1 MPSWRP
7 DWTPARTWF
16 VTVRV
21 LEAAAALLVLG
32 QVLDAVT
39 AWRQV
44 VAFGPTG
51 PDGTVLHLTF
61 LQHVTAFAQTS
72 VYRPVVLSGLFTAL
86 VVLAGVA
93 VLHRAR
99 PVSHARL
106 LRWELLALGAAQLLV
121 ALVGVVA
128 SVVSMFTRNPFE
140 TAPDPG
146 TVTVWTG
153 PGPVE
158 LGLVGLGP
166 SVATAAVLAVAALW
180 WVRLPAEFEEDE
192 ADEADAVD
200 EVIGAERDG
209 RVAEPAAASDGARGP
224 RRRRAGR
231 RSPVPGGGVDDAIVL
246 DGVEEIAPVERL
258 TPVEGGDGSSASGY
272 DDWLRRS

>member
-21 LEAAAALLVLG
+21 LEAAAVLLVLG

-72 VYRPVVLSGLFTAL
+72 VYRPVVLSALFTAL

-93 VLHRAR
+93 VLHRVR

-106 LRWELLALGAAQLLV
+106 LRWELLALGALQLLV
-121 ALVGVVA
+121 ALVGVA
-128 SVVSMFTRNPFE
+128 SSVVSMFTRNPFE

-153 PGPVE
+153 PGPIE

-166 SVATAAVLAVAALW
+166 SVATAAVLVVAALW

-192 ADEADAVD
+192 VAALDEDSVVTDEGDGSGVRDA
-200 EVIGAERDG
+200 AYAG
-209 RVAEPAAASDGARGP
+209 RRRP
-224 RRRRAGR
+224 RRR
-231 RSPVPGGGVDDAIVL
+231 VPAGGGGDDAIVL

-258 TPVEGGDGSSASGY
+258 SPVEGGDGATSSGY
-272 DDWLRRS
+272 EDWLRRS

>member
-72 VYRPVVLSGLFTAL
+72 VYRPVVLSALFTAL

-93 VLHRAR
+93 VLHRVR

-106 LRWELLALGAAQLLV
+106 LRWELLVLGAVQLLV
-121 ALVGVVA
+121 ALVGVAA

-153 PGPVE
+153 PGPIE

-166 SVATAAVLAVAALW
+166 SVATAAVLVVAVLW
-180 WVRLPAEFEEDE
+180 WVRLPGEFEEDE
-192 ADEADAVD
+192 VAALDEDSAPGDDSAVTDDGDGPGVRDA
-200 EVIGAERDG
+200 AYAG
-209 RVAEPAAASDGARGP
+209 RRRP
-224 RRRRAGR
+224 RRRALL
-231 RSPVPGGGVDDAIVL
+231 GGGADDAIVL

-258 TPVEGGDGSSASGY
+258 SPVEGGDGATSSGY
-272 DDWLRRS
+272 EDWLRRS

>member
-1 MPSWRP
+1 MPSWHP

-16 VTVRV
+16 VTLRV
-21 LEAAAALLVLG
+21 LEGAAALLVLG

-72 VYRPVVLSGLFTAL
+72 VYRPVVLSALFTAL
-86 VVLAGVA
+86 VVLAGVG

-99 PVSHARL
+99 PVSYARF
-106 LRWELLALGAAQLLV
+106 LRWELLTLGAAQLLV
-121 ALVGVVA
+121 ALAGIAA

-166 SVATAAVLAVAALW
+166 SVATAAVLVVAALW
-180 WVRLPAEFEEDE
+180 WVRLPAEFE
-192 ADEADAVD
+192 ADEVVALDEGSVGLGAGDASAAQDGADA
-200 EVIGAERDG
+200 G
-209 RVAEPAAASDGARGP
+209 RRRP
-224 RRRRAGR
+224 RRRVLSGSGA
-231 RSPVPGGGVDDAIVL
+231 DDAIVL

-258 TPVEGGDGSSASGY
+258 SPVEGGDGPTASGY
-272 DDWLRRS
+272 EDWLRRG

>member
-7 DWTPARTWF
+7 EWTPARTWF

-93 VLHRAR
+93 VLHRVR

-106 LRWELLALGAAQLLV
+106 VRWELLALGAVQLVV
-121 ALVGVVA
+121 ALVGVAA
-128 SVVSMFTRNPFE
+128 SVVSMFTKNPFE
-140 TAPDPG
+140 TTPDPG

-166 SVATAAVLAVAALW
+166 SVATAAVLVVAALW

-192 ADEADAVD
+192 VAAPDEDSVSDADDGSTV
-200 EVIGAERDG
+200 RDG
-209 RVAEPAAASDGARGP
+209 AD
-224 RRRRAGR
+224 AGR
-231 RSPVPGGGVDDAIVL
+231 RRPRRARPSRGGEDAIVL

-258 TPVEGGDGSSASGY
+258 SPVEGGDGATASGY
-272 DDWLRRS
+272 EDWLRRS

>member
-7 DWTPARTWF
+7 DWTPARTWS

-72 VYRPVVLSGLFTAL
+72 VYRPVVLSALFTAL

-93 VLHRAR
+93 VLHRVR

-106 LRWELLALGAAQLLV
+106 LRWELLVLGAVQLLV
-121 ALVGVVA
+121 ALVGVAA
-128 SVVSMFTRNPFE
+128 SVVSMFARNPFE

-153 PGPVE
+153 PGPIE

-166 SVATAAVLAVAALW
+166 SVATAAVLAVAVLW

-192 ADEADAVD
+192 VAALEDAAPGDDSAVTD
-200 EVIGAERDG
+200 DG
-209 RVAEPAAASDGARGP
+209 NGSGVRGAASAGRRRP
-224 RRRRAGR
+224 RRRALA
-231 RSPVPGGGVDDAIVL
+231 GGGADDAIVL

-258 TPVEGGDGSSASGY
+258 SPVEGGDGATASGY
-272 DDWLRRS
+272 EDWLRRS

>member
-72 VYRPVVLSGLFTAL
+72 VYRPVVLSALFTAL

-93 VLHRAR
+93 VLHRVR

-106 LRWELLALGAAQLLV
+106 LRWELLVLGAVQLLV
-121 ALVGVVA
+121 ALVGVAA
-128 SVVSMFTRNPFE
+128 SVVSMFARNPFE

-153 PGPVE
+153 PGPIE

-166 SVATAAVLAVAALW
+166 SVATAAVLAVAVLW
-180 WVRLPAEFEEDE
+180 WVRLPAEFEEDGVAALE
-192 ADEADAVD
+192 DAAPGDDSAVTD
-200 EVIGAERDG
+200 DGNGSGVRD
-209 RVAEPAAASDGARGP
+209 AASAGRRRP
-224 RRRRAGR
+224 RRRALA
-231 RSPVPGGGVDDAIVL
+231 GGGADDSIVL

-258 TPVEGGDGSSASGY
+258 SPVEGGDGATASGY
-272 DDWLRRS
+272 EDWLRRS

>member
-16 VTVRV
+16 VTLRV
-21 LEAAAALLVLG
+21 LEVAAALLVLG

-72 VYRPVVLSGLFTAL
+72 VYRPVVLSALFVAL

-93 VLHRAR
+93 ALHRVR

-106 LRWELLALGAAQLLV
+106 LRWELLALGAAQLVV
-121 ALVGVVA
+121 ALVGVAA

-140 TAPDPG
+140 SAPDPG
-146 TVTVWTG
+146 TVTAWTG

-166 SVATAAVLAVAALW
+166 SVATAAVVVVAALW
-180 WVRLPAEFEEDE
+180 WVRLPVEFEEEVAALDE
-192 ADEADAVD
+192 DDALDEDSAVAHNG
-200 EVIGAERDG
+200 E
-209 RVAEPAAASDGARGP
+209 ASTGPDGAHAG
-224 RRRRAGR
+224 RRRAR
-231 RSPVPGGGVDDAIVL
+231 RTLLPGVGADDAIVL

-258 TPVEGGDGSSASGY
+258 SPVEGGDGATTSGY
-272 DDWLRRS
+272 EDWLRRS

>member
-72 VYRPVVLSGLFTAL
+72 VYRPVVLSALFTAL

-93 VLHRAR
+93 VLHRVR

-106 LRWELLALGAAQLLV
+106 LRWELLVLGAVQLLV
-121 ALVGVVA
+121 ALVGVAA
-128 SVVSMFTRNPFE
+128 SVVSMFARNPFE

-153 PGPVE
+153 PGPIE

-166 SVATAAVLAVAALW
+166 SVATAAVLAVAVLW
-180 WVRLPAEFEEDE
+180 WVRLPAEFEEDGVAALE
-192 ADEADAVD
+192 DAAPGDDSAVPD
-200 EVIGAERDG
+200 DGNGSGVRD
-209 RVAEPAAASDGARGP
+209 AASAGRRRP
-224 RRRRAGR
+224 RRRALA
-231 RSPVPGGGVDDAIVL
+231 GGGADDAIVL

-258 TPVEGGDGSSASGY
+258 SPVEGGDGATASGY
-272 DDWLRRS
+272 EDWLRRS